1 MSVLFV
7 ILRQFLL
14 GTLCCLARVRGTLL
28 PNQFL
33 PYSRLFLESIFCS
46 PLQLLRNLIGI
57 RPQSAIFHTATVAT
71 HLKKCRIA
79 I

>member
-1 MSVLFV
+1 MP
-7 ILRQFLL
+7 
-14 GTLCCLARVRGTLL
+14 TTRGIK
-28 PNQFL
+28 NCRNI
-33 PYSRLFLESIFCS
+33 RLFRDCS